1 MAPGSARYRTSRRP
15 NPPPAPLRRSAAR
28 APLLQSLVDSLTPLV
43 FAERVSLV
51 RALLCLTF
59 PVFCM
64 KQLFSVLQ
72 GATALRR
79 VLAMDDAARS

>member
-1 MAPGSARYRTSRRP
+1 MVTGLEPHVAPTP
-15 NPPPAPLRRSAAR
+15 TPPPLRRSAAR

-79 VLAMDDAARS
+79 VHAMDDAARRS